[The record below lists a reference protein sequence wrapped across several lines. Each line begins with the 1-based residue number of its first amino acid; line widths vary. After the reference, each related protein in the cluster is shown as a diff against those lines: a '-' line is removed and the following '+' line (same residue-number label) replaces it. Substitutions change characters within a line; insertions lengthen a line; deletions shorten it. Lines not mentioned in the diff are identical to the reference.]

1 MLHEREARINSGHL
15 GFWLLSAFTVF
26 YEGGWARVN
35 SMQLYD
41 CRKIFSLLLMI
52 CTFTM
57 NAKGINHLL
66 IPVCSLT
73 KQNVVEPGGQ
83 QLSQENLLLV
93 FPYVLAL
100 GDMIY

>member
-73 KQNVVEPGGQ
+73 KQNVVEPGEPATFTGKFI
-83 QLSQENLLLV
+83 V
-93 FPYVLAL
+93 CFPVCV
-100 GDMIY
+100 GTW